1 MNLNI
6 YVFHMSNVYVMFFLR
21 NTVVYQKLL
30 YFKSE
35 NLCFFNLFSDHATR
49 ILNLALKII

>member
-1 MNLNI
+1 
-6 YVFHMSNVYVMFFLR
+6 MSNVYVMFFLR